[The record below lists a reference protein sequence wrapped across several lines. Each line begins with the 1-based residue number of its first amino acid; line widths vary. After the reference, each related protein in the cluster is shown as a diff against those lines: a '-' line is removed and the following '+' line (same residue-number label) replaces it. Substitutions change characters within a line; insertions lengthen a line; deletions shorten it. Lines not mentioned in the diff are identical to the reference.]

1 MIYELDGQKP
11 EFPEAGRYW
20 VAPNATLIG
29 KVRLRLDASVWFG
42 AVLRGDNEWIELGER
57 SQIQDNA
64 TLHTDPGFPLTIGPN
79 CVIGHNVILH
89 GCTVG
94 ANSLIGMGAIM
105 LNGARIGANSLV
117 GAGALV
123 TEGKTFPDNSLIV
136 GSPARAI
143 RTLDEAAI
151 KSIAGAADIYVR
163 RFQAIREGAEGDLM
177 TVVAAETSEGLIRW
191 RYLPWALAAIAA
203 MIAVIVAGNI
213 WLLDFVHVFSSLLWT
228 GVDLFMGFVL
238 GPILRRVDLSVR
250 REIVRRLTPRTLFLM
265 PTVSIISGTTGWFL
279 AVQLGYTALDWPA
292 YWWVAAA
299 LILVT
304 LMTIQGLGFLTP
316 VNVYVC
322 LQLQKPEPDMRKISS
337 WMRWYFYAVAL
348 QGLMQVAIIVVM
360 TRFRAGI

>member
-1 MIYELDGQKP
+1 
-11 EFPEAGRYW
+11 
-20 VAPNATLIG
+20 
-29 KVRLRLDASVWFG
+29 
-42 AVLRGDNEWIELGER
+42 
-57 SQIQDNA
+57 
-64 TLHTDPGFPLTIGPN
+64 
-79 CVIGHNVILH
+79 
-89 GCTVG
+89 
-94 ANSLIGMGAIM
+94 
-105 LNGARIGANSLV
+105 
-117 GAGALV
+117 
-123 TEGKTFPDNSLIV
+123 
-136 GSPARAI
+136 
-143 RTLDEAAI
+143 
-151 KSIAGAADIYVR
+151 
-163 RFQAIREGAEGDLM
+163 M
-177 TVVAAETSEGLIRW
+177 TVIAAQTSEGLIRW
-191 RYLPWALAAIAA
+191 RYLPWALAAIVA

-292 YWWVAAA
+292 YGWVAAA

-322 LQLQKPEPDMRKISS
+322 LQLQKPKPDMAKISS